1 MAKTGLMNLL
11 PAFTFLCCKI
21 HSPSFPCTQY
31 TFAFALASSGCDFA
45 HLSWRWGGPYEII

>member
-21 HSPSFPCTQY
+21 HSPFPCTQY